1 MDRTLGLYR
10 RLRQSMTQDIADRT
24 KAHQAKIASFKTAAK
39 ARLATGAA
47 PPSTPLVMLAH
58 GDSWFDYPLD
68 GNCPSLFCTDVT
80 VQLNAMGNLNPH
92 ILNVSQWGDATTAEM
107 SLPKQQRMIA
117 ALQDSA
123 NWIDGKPD
131 AILFSGGG
139 DDIAGDQFC
148 IFLDYACAGATGLDA
163 ARFRDALA
171 TVEGSYRDLF
181 AFRDRYA
188 TGVPIFGHC
197 YDFPIPNG
205 KGALPA
211 VGPWLQPSL
220 LFCGYS
226 SLPQGTA
233 IVRHALTEFRALLIK
248 LQAETDGTGKP
259 KNNFILVDTQGT
271 LDPATDWANEL
282 HPYPDGFK
290 KIAERFVTALQSHFP
305 DRI

>member
-1 MDRTLGLYR
+1 MDRTLALCQE
-10 RLRQSMTQDIADRT
+10 LRESMSLAIADRT
-24 KAHQAKIASFKTAAK
+24 KKHQAKIASLKTAFQT
-39 ARLATGAA
+39 RLATSGP

-68 GNCPSLFCTDVT
+68 GNCPSLFSTDIT
-80 VQLNAMGNLNPH
+80 VQLQSMGNVNPH
-92 ILNVSQWGDATTAEM
+92 ILNISQWGDATTAEM
-107 SLPKQQRMIA
+107 SLPKQQRMIM

-123 NWIDGKPD
+123 NWIGDKPD

-148 IFLDYACAGATGLDA
+148 IFLDYAGAGGTGLDA
-163 ARFRDALA
+163 ARFKGALDMIEA
-171 TVEGSYRDLF
+171 SYRDLF

-188 TGVPIFGHC
+188 NGVPVFGHC

-205 KGALPA
+205 KAACPA

-226 SLPQGTA
+226 SIPKGAEILRQ
-233 IVRHALTEFRALLIK
+233 ALTEFKQLLAR
-248 LQAETDGTGKP
+248 LAAETDATGKP

-271 LDPATDWANEL
+271 LDPAKDWANEL
-282 HPYPDGFK
+282 HPYPEGFK
-290 KIAERFVTALQSHFP
+290 KIAERFVSALRASFP
-305 DRI
+305 GRI

>member
-1 MDRTLGLYR
+1 MDMTLALYQQLR
-10 RLRQSMTQDIADRT
+10 RSMTQEIADRT
-24 KAHQAKIASFKTAAK
+24 KTHQVKIASLKTAVK
-39 ARLATGAA
+39 TRLATGAP

-68 GNCPSLFCTDVT
+68 GNSPSLFCTDIT
-80 VQLNAMGNLNPH
+80 VQLQSMGNINPQ

-107 SLPKQQRMIA
+107 SLPKQQRMIT
-117 ALQDSA
+117 ALNEPA

-148 IFLDYACAGATGLDA
+148 IFLDYASAGGTGLDS
-163 ARFRDALA
+163 ARFNDALGM
-171 TVEGSYRDLF
+171 VEGSYRDLF

-188 TGVPIFGHC
+188 KGVPIFGHC

-205 KGALPA
+205 KGACPT

-220 LFCGYS
+220 LFCGYNS
-226 SLPQGTA
+226 ILQGTE
-233 IVRHALTEFRALLIK
+233 IVHQALVGFKALLTA
-248 LQAETDGTGKP
+248 LAAETDATGKP

-271 LDPATDWANEL
+271 LDPAADWANEL
-282 HPYPDGFK
+282 HPYPEGFK
-290 KIAERFVTALQSHFP
+290 KIAERFVSALRSHFP
-305 DRI
+305 HRI

>member
-1 MDRTLGLYR
+1 MDKTLAVYQQ
-10 RLRQSMTQDIADRT
+10 LRKSMSQEIVDRT
-24 KAHQAKIASFKTAAK
+24 KTHQAKVTSLKTALK
-39 ARLATGAA
+39 TRLAAGAL

-68 GNCPSLFCTDVT
+68 GNRPSLFCTDIAA
-80 VQLNAMGNLNPH
+80 QLQSMGNLNPH

-107 SLPKQQRMIA
+107 SLPKQLRMIA

-123 NWIDGKPD
+123 NWIGRKPD

-139 DDIAGDQFC
+139 NDIAGDQFC
-148 IFLDYACAGATGLDA
+148 VFLDFAGREGTGLNA
-163 ARFRDALA
+163 ARFNDALGMIEA
-171 TVEGSYRDLF
+171 SYRDLF

-188 TGVPIFGHC
+188 AGIPIFSHC

-205 KGALPA
+205 KGVCPT

-226 SLPQGTA
+226 SIPQGVEILRQA
-233 IVRHALTEFRALLIK
+233 LIK
-248 LQAETDGTGKP
+248 FKELLAQLASETDATGKL

-271 LDPATDWANEL
+271 LDPAKEWANEL
-282 HPYPDGFK
+282 HPYPEGFR
-290 KIAERFVTALQSHFP
+290 KIAERFVSALRSHFP
-305 DRI
+305 NRI